1 MTEHSSSAISAR
13 RAALSAA
20 EHVVAPP
27 ATPAASAG
35 EPGQPV
41 KKKKKKKI
49 CCACPDTKLARDEC
63 VVING
68 EDACSALVEAH
79 KACLRAEGFSV

>member
-41 KKKKKKKI
+41 KKKKKKI